1 MMHAPITAM
10 IAPAVDSDG
19 GMSAG
24 ETILFPPPHP
34 SVEPAAPARR
44 HLLTHP
50 RRGALPRTEPQ
61 LPIIGSIVDSLRT
74 AQSLEVDL
82 DTARRS
88 RNKREPRQ
96 QWPGLQTVR
105 WMVVAGRWKNM
116 PRVRRGWG
124 AESRRMTK
132 SELFT
137 HFAERFG
144 IKRAE
149 AGEFFDELQQ
159 LTEQELLRCGE
170 FVLPGVAKLVVQ
182 QRERRMG
189 RNPAT
194 GARVEIPAKQV
205 VKARIAKQLKDVVEA

>member
-1 MMHAPITAM
+1 M
-10 IAPAVDSDG
+10 
-19 GMSAG
+19 
-24 ETILFPPPHP
+24 
-34 SVEPAAPARR
+34 
-44 HLLTHP
+44 
-50 RRGALPRTEPQ
+50 
-61 LPIIGSIVDSLRT
+61 
-74 AQSLEVDL
+74 
-82 DTARRS
+82 
-88 RNKREPRQ
+88 
-96 QWPGLQTVR
+96 
-105 WMVVAGRWKNM
+105 
-116 PRVRRGWG
+116 
-124 AESRRMTK
+124 AESGRMTRGG
-132 SELFT
+132 LFT

-194 GARVEIPAKQV
+194 DGARVEIPAKQV

>member
-1 MMHAPITAM
+1 M
-10 IAPAVDSDG
+10 
-19 GMSAG
+19 
-24 ETILFPPPHP
+24 
-34 SVEPAAPARR
+34 R
-44 HLLTHP
+44 P
-50 RRGALPRTEPQ
+50 R
-61 LPIIGSIVDSLRT
+61 S
-74 AQSLEVDL
+74 
-82 DTARRS
+82 
-88 RNKREPRQ
+88 
-96 QWPGLQTVR
+96 
-105 WMVVAGRWKNM
+105 
-116 PRVRRGWG
+116 
-124 AESRRMTK
+124 K

-194 GARVEIPAKQV
+194 GARVEIANGRSTTPGPAYGR
-205 VKARIAKQLKDVVEA
+205 ARP